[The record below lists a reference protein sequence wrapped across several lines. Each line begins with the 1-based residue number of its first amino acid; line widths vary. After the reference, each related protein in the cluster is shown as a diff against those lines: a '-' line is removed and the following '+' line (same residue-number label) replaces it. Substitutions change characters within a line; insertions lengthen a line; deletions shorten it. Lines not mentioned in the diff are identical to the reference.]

1 MLAHFPKDLSSRK
14 AIYYM
19 KKIYIIQH
27 FSARKGSQ
35 NFYIVPETKR
45 SFCNFH
51 LLLPY
56 PDLALLEIER
66 VLQQFQEVSFKAQR
80 SFIAQK
86 PSLPPL
92 SQLKPAVVF
101 SFSAFHFGF
110 LVTYIICF
118 SVLSDPSPQHWYSL

>member
-1 MLAHFPKDLSSRK
+1 MKKKYNSTFLCQKRQPEFLYCSRK
-14 AIYYM
+14 
-19 KKIYIIQH
+19 KK
-27 FSARKGSQ
+27 
-35 NFYIVPETKR
+35 

-56 PDLALLEIER
+56 PDLTLLEIEM
-66 VLQQFQEVSFKAQR
+66 VLQQFQEVSFKVQ

-92 SQLKPAVVF
+92 SQLKPVVVF
-101 SFSAFHFGF
+101 SFSALSFGF

-118 SVLSDPSPQHWYSL
+118 SVLSDPSQHCGIHCNNMWDRMSSSQARCG